1 MPNPEEGR
9 LEVYED
15 MVEVLLV
22 LDIFLTH
29 GSQVDD
35 LLCGATSCCEACLF
49 FSDDLLRLWLKSVQ
63 NDFQCEFAW
72 VTGVA
77 GPSVDCRESGDYIL
91 STCLDH
97 FCWAVVDSSWL
108 PFLPRLYCSLHF
120 FARDGAVIL
129 CVCLGTVQYWWI
141 PTGLLIVQLS
151 AVFCPSVQH
160 LSFFCE
166 AFSWTILDNN
176 SFSSFTVVK
185 FFTRWYALL
194 LLFFLGFSS
203 ILLQFSPTKFS
214 FAFFMHLLMLLFTS
228 LYFLDIS
235 GPFFLLSQFL
245 PSVAQTKNLRN
256 DPGCYFIYLF
266 NQLVLKKK
274 CVWVCVSSDDVC
286 QGLHWLFRSLLCW
299 RWWSLNPGLYP
310 YCSWW
315 WEVQTSRLS
324 YLGRFPTHWDFSAN
338 RGQTWVLCVLA
349 CWLFSDEVEGRHK
362 QVVVTSNV
370 CFWKKKIVFWQCS
383 RSGCGVVHLSHARF
397 ILLMFYDDQEC
408 SPTQDR

>member
-141 PTGLLIVQLS
+141 PTGLVIVQLS

-266 NQLVLKKK
+266 NQLV
-274 CVWVCVSSDDVC
+274 
-286 QGLHWLFRSLLCW
+286 
-299 RWWSLNPGLYP
+299 
-310 YCSWW
+310 
-315 WEVQTSRLS
+315 
-324 YLGRFPTHWDFSAN
+324 
-338 RGQTWVLCVLA
+338 
-349 CWLFSDEVEGRHK
+349 
-362 QVVVTSNV
+362 
-370 CFWKKKIVFWQCS
+370 
-383 RSGCGVVHLSHARF
+383 
-397 ILLMFYDDQEC
+397 
-408 SPTQDR
+408 